1 MKKYLN
7 KEYLKELFIIT
18 FGNFLVAVAFSF
30 FLDPNNLVI
39 GGATGLATIF
49 KNLFEW
55 DTAISVFVIN
65 GVLLLI
71 GLFFLGKE
79 FFIKTLYSSVVL
91 PIMISFCNLLHDA
104 LVHEGEILVND
115 QALVIIFSSLIMGLG
130 IGLVMRK
137 GATTGGTE
145 IPQKLLYKYCYIPY
159 SVSLYLIDG
168 VIVVLGSILLREPGQ
183 MMDINKL
190 LYAIIFIYVS
200 GLVIDQIVFSGFNSR
215 AVHIISSKS
224 EEIKKRI
231 LEDFER
237 GVSEVKIVG
246 GYTKEEKTKLI
257 CILSSSEF
265 YRLKGII
272 HEVDPLAFFYVVRA
286 NEVSGE
292 GFTRKK

>member
-1 MKKYLN
+1 
-7 KEYLKELFIIT
+7 
-18 FGNFLVAVAFSF
+18 
-30 FLDPNNLVI
+30 
-39 GGATGLATIF
+39 
-49 KNLFEW
+49 
-55 DTAISVFVIN
+55 
-65 GVLLLI
+65 
-71 GLFFLGKE
+71 
-79 FFIKTLYSSVVL
+79 
-91 PIMISFCNLLHDA
+91 MISFCNLLHDA

-168 VIVVLGSILLREPGQ
+168 VIVVLGAILLREPGQ

-292 GFTRKK
+292 GFTRK

>member
-49 KNLFEW
+49 KNIFEW

-65 GVLLLI
+65 GILLLI

-91 PIMISFCNLLHDA
+91 PIMISFCNILHDA

-292 GFTRKK
+292 GFTRK

>member
-1 MKKYLN
+1 MKKYFN

-18 FGNFLVAVAFSF
+18 FGNFLVAVSFSF

-71 GLFFLGKE
+71 GLIFLGKE
-79 FFIKTLYSSVVL
+79 FFIKTLYSSVILPVL
-91 PIMISFCNLLHDA
+91 ISFCNLLHDA
-104 LVHEGEILVND
+104 LVNEGEILVND

-168 VIVVLGSILLREPGQ
+168 VIVVLGAILLREPGQ

-224 EEIKKRI
+224 EDIKKRI

-257 CILSSSEF
+257 CVLSSSEF

-292 GFTRKK
+292 GFTRK

>member
-1 MKKYLN
+1 MKRYLN
-7 KEYLKELFIIT
+7 KEYLKEILIIT
-18 FGNFLVAVAFSF
+18 FGNFLVAISFSF

-55 DTAISVFVIN
+55 DTAISVFIIN

-71 GLFFLGKE
+71 GLIFLGKE
-79 FFIKTLYSSVVL
+79 FFFKTLYSSLIL
-91 PIMISFCNLLHDA
+91 PIMISFGNFLHNLL
-104 LVHEGEILVND
+104 VNEGEILVND
-115 QALVIIFSSLIMGLG
+115 KALVIIFSSLIMGIG

-145 IPQKLLYKYCYIPY
+145 VPQKLLYKYCYIPY

-168 VIVVLGSILLREPGQ
+168 VIVILGAIFLREEGQ
-183 MMDINKL
+183 MIDINMM
-190 LYAIIFIYVS
+190 LYAIIFIYIS
-200 GLVIDQIVFSGFNSR
+200 GLVMDQIVFSGFNSR

-224 EEIKKRI
+224 EIIKKRI

-237 GVSEVKIVG
+237 GVTEVKVVG
-246 GYTKEEKTKLI
+246 GYTQEEKTKLI

-265 YRLKGII
+265 YRLKAII
-272 HEVDPLAFFYVVRA
+272 NDVDPLAFFYVVRA

-292 GFTRKK
+292 GFTRK

>member
-18 FGNFLVAVAFSF
+18 FGNFLVAVSFSF

-65 GVLLLI
+65 GILLLI

-168 VIVVLGSILLREPGQ
+168 VIVVLGAILLREPGQ

-292 GFTRKK
+292 GFTRK

>member
-168 VIVVLGSILLREPGQ
+168 VIVVLGAILLREPGQ

-292 GFTRKK
+292 GFTRK